1 MLKCP
6 HCNKVIPM
14 ALFTTFIGKI
24 GGSKTSEAK
33 KRSSKLNGL
42 KGGRPKQKGK
52 RPNVVIE
59 RYVQQ
64 AIHKVTVELSQKQ
77 NRQA

>member
-24 GGSKTSEAK
+24 GGVI
-33 KRSSKLNGL
+33 
-42 KGGRPKQKGK
+42 GGGFRRENHLTRESWRPKILG
-52 RPNVVIE
+52 E
-59 RYVQQ
+59 
-64 AIHKVTVELSQKQ
+64 
-77 NRQA
+77 

>member
-6 HCNKVIPM
+6 HCDRVIPM

-42 KGGRPKQKGK
+42 KGGRPKQKGEK
-52 RPNVVIE
+52 
-59 RYVQQ
+59 
-64 AIHKVTVELSQKQ
+64 
-77 NRQA
+77 

>member
-14 ALFTTFIGKI
+14 ALFTAFIGKI

-42 KGGRPKQKGK
+42 KGGRPKVPLAQ
-52 RPNVVIE
+52 
-59 RYVQQ
+59 VQN
-64 AIHKVTVELSQKQ
+64 LSNKT
-77 NRQA
+77 

>member
-6 HCNKVIPM
+6 HCDKVIPM

-33 KRSSKLNGL
+33 KRSCRENGL

-52 RPNVVIE
+52 VNKLGTT
-59 RYVQQ
+59 YC
-64 AIHKVTVELSQKQ
+64 
-77 NRQA
+77 

>member
-6 HCNKVIPM
+6 HCKKGIPM
-14 ALFTTFIGKI
+14 AFFTAFIGKI

-33 KRSSKLNGL
+33 KRSSRENGQ

-52 RPNVVIE
+52 R
-59 RYVQQ
+59 
-64 AIHKVTVELSQKQ
+64 L
-77 NRQA
+77 

>member
-1 MLKCP
+1 MLRCP

-33 KRSSKLNGL
+33 KRSSRENGL
-42 KGGRPKQKGK
+42 KGGRPKVPLAQ
-52 RPNVVIE
+52 
-59 RYVQQ
+59 VQN
-64 AIHKVTVELSQKQ
+64 LSNKT
-77 NRQA
+77 

>member
-14 ALFTTFIGKI
+14 ALFAAFIGKI

-42 KGGRPKQKGK
+42 KGGRPKEKGK
-52 RPNVVIE
+52 R
-59 RYVQQ
+59 
-64 AIHKVTVELSQKQ
+64 
-77 NRQA
+77 

>member
-6 HCNKVIPM
+6 HCNKGIAI

-33 KRSSKLNGL
+33 QRSSKLNGL

-52 RPNVVIE
+52 R
-59 RYVQQ
+59 
-64 AIHKVTVELSQKQ
+64 
-77 NRQA
+77 

>member
-6 HCNKVIPM
+6 HCSKVIPM

-52 RPNVVIE
+52 R
-59 RYVQQ
+59 
-64 AIHKVTVELSQKQ
+64 
-77 NRQA
+77 

>member
-33 KRSSKLNGL
+33 KRSSRENGL
-42 KGGRPKQKGK
+42 KGGRPRGQTK
-52 RPNVVIE
+52 
-59 RYVQQ
+59 
-64 AIHKVTVELSQKQ
+64 S
-77 NRQA
+77 

>member
-6 HCNKVIPM
+6 HCDRGISL
-14 ALFTTFIGKI
+14 ALFTAYIGKI

-33 KRSSKLNGL
+33 KRSCRENGL

-52 RPNVVIE
+52 R
-59 RYVQQ
+59 
-64 AIHKVTVELSQKQ
+64 
-77 NRQA
+77 

>member
-6 HCNKVIPM
+6 HCDRGISL
-14 ALFTTFIGKI
+14 ALFTAYIGKI

-42 KGGRPKQKGK
+42 KGGRPKGQTGK
-52 RPNVVIE
+52 K
-59 RYVQQ
+59 
-64 AIHKVTVELSQKQ
+64 H
-77 NRQA
+77 